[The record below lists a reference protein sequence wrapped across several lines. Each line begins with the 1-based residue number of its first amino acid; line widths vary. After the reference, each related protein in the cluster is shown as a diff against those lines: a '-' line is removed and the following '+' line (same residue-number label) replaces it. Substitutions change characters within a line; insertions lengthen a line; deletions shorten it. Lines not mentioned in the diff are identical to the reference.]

1 MSKTDF
7 DALVARLKEAGPAGT
22 EIMAIIAADS
32 ERIKELAK
40 PVADLLP
47 GIDLRYIPA
56 ILMILR
62 RSAEAIE
69 LAGLLAKGKLI
80 ASGETTTAD
89 GLKAYLHR
97 EYFPE
102 DLMRD
107 LIRVTR

>member
-1 MSKTDF
+1 MSQANF
-7 DALVARLKEAGPAGT
+7 AALVDNLKQAGPVGAQV
-22 EIMAIIAADS
+22 MAIIAADS
-32 ERIKELAK
+32 ERITALAK

-47 GIDLRYIPA
+47 GIDLKHVPA
-56 ILMILR
+56 VLMILH

-80 ASGETTTAD
+80 ASSAPITAD
-89 GLKAYLHR
+89 GLKEYLHR

-107 LIRVTR
+107 LIQATR

>member
-1 MSKTDF
+1 MSQADF
-7 DALVARLKEAGPAGT
+7 DALVGRLKQAGPAGVQA
-22 EIMAIIAADS
+22 MAIIAADS
-32 ERIKELAK
+32 ERITALAK

-56 ILMILR
+56 VLMILR

-80 ASGETTTAD
+80 ASGAPITAD
-89 GLKAYLHR
+89 GLKEYLHR